1 MLWPRTIVAARTAQE
16 QGSLSA
22 VELVA
27 HCLTQIERF
36 EPEYRAW
43 VVVDADGARRR
54 AAELDHLRQS
64 GQSAGPL
71 HGVPLGI
78 EDIFDVAGFPTLAGS
93 ALRSGHVAA
102 ADAPIV
108 ARLRRAGAIFL
119 GKTVTT
125 EFACFDPPP
134 SRNPWKPSHTP
145 GGSSSG
151 SAVGVALG
159 MCLGAIG
166 SQTGGSITRPAS
178 YCGVWGAKPTFG
190 ALDVRGMVPVSFHL
204 DHPGPIGQSAED
216 LEILTYA
223 MAGRGAK
230 ARWQRYGD
238 ANPAKQTPPR
248 LGLLA
253 GFFRD
258 EADADSNQALAHC
271 VDQLRQTGATVI
283 EATLP
288 ESFARVHQFHA
299 RIMAVEAALYHRAT
313 FERQRGEFSD
323 SLGMLLE
330 KGLKTRSVD
339 YAEALAHRR
348 RFRGDFAQLAK
359 QFDALLCL
367 ATPTPAPGLETT
379 GDPRFNS
386 PWSYAGL
393 PTVSLP
399 VGVSPAGLPIG
410 LQCVGQPWSEP
421 RLFPLAAWCGQA
433 IGFAESPPPLRG

>member
-1 MLWPRTIVAARTAQE
+1 LWPRTIDAARTAQE
-16 QGSLSA
+16 RGAISA
-22 VELVA
+22 VALVER
-27 HCLTQIERF
+27 CLTQIERF
-36 EPEYRAW
+36 ESEYRAW
-43 VVVDADGARRR
+43 VVVDAEGALRR
-54 AAELDHLRQS
+54 AAELDALRQS

-71 HGVPLGI
+71 HGSPLGI
-78 EDIFDVAGFPTLAGS
+78 KDIFDVAGFPTLAGS

-102 ADAPIV
+102 ADAPLV
-108 ARLRRAGAIFL
+108 ARLRRAGAIIL

-134 SRNPWKPSHTP
+134 SRNPWNPSHTP

-204 DHPGPIGQSAED
+204 DHPGPIGQSAAD
-216 LEILTYA
+216 LQELTYV

-230 ARWQRYGD
+230 ARWRRFVE
-238 ANPAKQTPPR
+238 ANPAKKAPPR
-248 LGLLA
+248 LGLLG

-258 EADADSNQALAHC
+258 EADAESNQALDHSS
-271 VDQLRQTGATVI
+271 DLLRRAGATVV
-283 EATLP
+283 ETALP

-299 RIMAVEAALYHRAT
+299 RIMAVEAALYHRES

-348 RFRGDFAQLAK
+348 RLRNDFTQLAK
-359 QFDALLCL
+359 QFDALICL
-367 ATPTPAPGLETT
+367 ATPKPAPGLDTT

-393 PTVSLP
+393 PTVSCP
-399 VGVSPAGLPIG
+399 IAVSPAGLPIG
-410 LQCVGQPWSEP
+410 LQCVGEPWSEP
-421 RLFPLAAWCGQA
+421 RLFSLAAWCGEA
-433 IGFAESPPPLRG
+433 IGFAELPPPLRG

>member
-1 MLWPRTIVAARTAQE
+1 VSWPRTIVAARTAQE
-16 QGSLSA
+16 RGSVSA
-22 VELVA
+22 AELVE

-36 EPEYRAW
+36 ESDYRAW
-43 VVVDADGARRR
+43 VMVDAEGARRR
-54 AAELDHLRQS
+54 AAELDALRQS
-64 GQSAGPL
+64 GQLRGPL

-78 EDIFDVAGFPTLAGS
+78 KDIFDVAGFPTLAGS
-93 ALRSGHVAA
+93 ALRSGHVAT

-108 ARLRRAGAIFL
+108 ARLRRAGAIVL

-134 SRNPWKPSHTP
+134 SRNPWNRSHTP

-204 DHPGPIGQSAED
+204 DHPGPLGQSAED
-216 LEILTYA
+216 LQFLTNA

-230 ARWQRYGD
+230 ARWQRFAD
-238 ANPAKQTPPR
+238 ANPATQEPPR
-248 LGLLA
+248 LGLLT
-253 GFFRD
+253 GFFRE
-258 EADADSNQALAHC
+258 EADTESNEALARG
-271 VDQLRQTGATVI
+271 VDQLRHAGATVV
-283 EATLP
+283 EAALP
-288 ESFARVHQFHA
+288 ESFARVHQYHA
-299 RIMAVEAALYHRAT
+299 RIMAVEAALYHRAA

-348 RFRGDFAQLAK
+348 RFRSDCGLLAK
-359 QFDALLCL
+359 QFAALICL
-367 ATPTPAPGLETT
+367 ATPKAAPGLETT

-399 VGVSPAGLPIG
+399 IGVSDAGLPIG
-410 LQCVGQPWSEP
+410 LQCVGQAWSEP
-421 RLFPLAAWCGQA
+421 RLFPLAAWCGRA
-433 IGFAESPPPLRG
+433 IGYAELPPPLRG